1 MEYSVVKWSV
11 VHYRDLNFKWS
22 VVQCSVVRWSSM
34 QYRKVKLGVV
44 QLSGV
49 YCNNNGVM
57 TSPAECWLL
66 GGISTR
72 LGAVCPRPKANLPAG
87 WRYLGE
93 YLMVAWRYLGDSF
106 EAM

>member
-22 VVQCSVVRWSSM
+22 VVQFSVVRWSSM
-34 QYRKVKLGVV
+34 QCRKVKLCVV

-72 LGAVCPRPKANLPAG
+72 LGAVLPKAQGKPASWMEVP
-87 WRYLGE
+87 WRILDGGLE
-93 YLMVAWRYLGDSF
+93 VS
-106 EAM
+106 